1 MSNDSFKF
9 SLPLVLDGATGSNL
23 IARGLPSGVCVEKW
37 VEDNPEVLKQL
48 QREFYSVGAD
58 VVYAPTFSANYV
70 KLEHYSLEDEVES
83 LCKNLVS
90 ISKSVAG
97 EFENKL
103 VAGDISPTGEF
114 CEPFGMMSFDRMIEV
129 FKQQGKAIYEAGADY
144 FAVETMMSLCEI
156 RAAVIALREFPLPV
170 FVTIT
175 VDESGHTL
183 TGATPLSCLI
193 SLQDMGIAAFGLNCS
208 NGPEAMSEQIE
219 AIYPYAK
226 IPLIAKPN
234 AGQPVADDES
244 GCTYDIS
251 ADEMGEKIK
260 AVLKA
265 GAQIVGGC
273 CGNTPEHLEQI
284 AKAVREFDYN
294 SVDDRK
300 QSVEFV
306 AASESDVFFM
316 NFESMSISEPI
327 ACEMDMSDVL
337 LEIEDETYDAI
348 KIVVENADDGYFF
361 ALNAHM
367 CKLPVVFKA
376 HNAQAL
382 ENALKFYNGK
392 ALVDSQSSV
401 DEDTLRNICAQYGA
415 IIY

>member
-1 MSNDSFKF
+1 MSTDSFKYK
-9 SLPLVLDGATGSNL
+9 LPLVLDGATGSNL
-23 IARGLPSGVCVEKW
+23 IARGLPAGVCVEKW

-48 QREFYSVGAD
+48 QREFYSAGAD
-58 VVYAPTFSANYV
+58 AVYAPTFSANYI

-114 CEPFGMMSFDRMIEV
+114 CEPFGMISFERMIEV
-129 FKQQGKAIYEAGADY
+129 FNQQGRALYEAGVDY
-144 FAVETMMSLCEI
+144 FAIETMMSLCEI
-156 RAAVIALREFPLPV
+156 RAAVIALKEFNLPI

-183 TGATPLSCLI
+183 TGATPLTCLI
-193 SLQDMGIAAFGLNCS
+193 SLQDMGISAFGLNCS
-208 NGPEAMSEQIE
+208 NGPEAMAEQIA
-219 AIYPYAK
+219 AIYPFAK

-234 AGQPVADDES
+234 AGQPSADDES
-244 GCTYDIS
+244 GCTYELSPSD
-251 ADEMGEKIK
+251 MGQKIVS
-260 AVLKA
+260 VLKA

-273 CGNTPEHLEQI
+273 CGNTPEHLAQI
-284 AKAVREFDYN
+284 AKAVKSFDYE
-294 SVDDRK
+294 SVDIKK
-300 QSVEFV
+300 QSTEFV

-316 NFESMSISEPI
+316 NFESLSISEPVI
-327 ACEMDMSDVL
+327 CEMDMSDVL
-337 LEIEDETYDAI
+337 LEIEDENFDAI
-348 KIVVENADDGYFF
+348 KVVVENADDGYFF

-367 CKLPVVFKA
+367 CKLPVLFKA

-382 ENALKFYNGK
+382 RNALKYYNGR
-392 ALVDSQSSV
+392 ALVDSQSSI
-401 DEDTLRNICAQYGA
+401 DEEILNEICAEYGA